1 MHSVDHPHPSRQR
14 GPHND
19 PSMLDGDS
27 AHGNPGDV
35 AGDEW
40 AVDTDT
46 DVVDQAG
53 EDELDDAVADAV
65 ADPDT
70 EEVDGVEPAGVS
82 DEVTTG
88 PRAFEEVED
97 PLPDTE
103 EVIDDEADEVDEAD
117 EEAADEAEEE
127 ELATDPDAATTTL
140 EEELD
145 RQMDRTSTDP
155 EDPAHHPPQAHV
167 TAPPIDGYD
176 ALTVPQVLERADGL
190 DAGQLNAVL
199 EYERANRNR
208 KTLVAK
214 LTKLTR
220 TV

>member
-27 AHGNPGDV
+27 AHGNPGDL

-46 DVVDQAG
+46 DVVDQAA
-53 EDELDDAVADAV
+53 EDELDDAVADPT
-65 ADPDT
+65 PDY
-70 EEVDGVEPAGVS
+70 
-82 DEVTTG
+82 
-88 PRAFEEVED
+88 
-97 PLPDTE
+97 
-103 EVIDDEADEVDEAD
+103 DEADESDGVGEAEAITTGPKAFEEIEGEVVEDLASEPEDEAAVDDAEDASDDDVEETD
-117 EEAADEAEEE
+117 EPESAADASM
-127 ELATDPDAATTTL
+127 L

-155 EDPAHHPPQAHV
+155 ANPAHHPPPSHV
-167 TAPPIDGYD
+167 AAPPIDGYD
-176 ALTVPQVLERADGL
+176 ALTVPQVLEQANGL

-199 EYERANRNR
+199 EYEQANRNR

-214 LTKLTR
+214 LTRLTR
-220 TV
+220 DA

>member
-1 MHSVDHPHPSRQR
+1 
-14 GPHND
+14 
-19 PSMLDGDS
+19 MLDGDS

-46 DVVDQAG
+46 DVVDQGA
-53 EDELDDAVADAV
+53 EDELDDAVADPARDYDDE
-65 ADPDT
+65 AD
-70 EEVDGVEPAGVS
+70 EYESAAVS

-97 PLPDTE
+97 TAEVE
-103 EVIDDEADEVDEAD
+103 EAIEDEVDDADDVAAD
-117 EEAADEAEEE
+117 EEEEE
-127 ELATDPDAATTTL
+127 PATDPDAAAAATTL

-155 EDPAHHPPQAHV
+155 EDPAHHPPPSHLA
-167 TAPPIDGYD
+167 APPIDGYD
-176 ALTVPQVLERADGL
+176 ALTVPQVIERADGL

-199 EYERANRNR
+199 EYEQANRNR
-208 KTLVAK
+208 KTLVAR

-220 TV
+220 DV

>member
-1 MHSVDHPHPSRQR
+1 MHSVDHPPPSRQR

-35 AGDEW
+35 TGDEW

-46 DVVDQAG
+46 DVVDQAA
-53 EDELDDAVADAV
+53 EDELDDAVADPAPE
-65 ADPDT
+65 AD
-70 EEVDGVEPAGVS
+70 EEADGVDTGDVS

-88 PRAFEEVED
+88 PRSFEEVED
-97 PLPDTE
+97 E
-103 EVIDDEADEVDEAD
+103 AAVADEPVEGEDDVDEAD
-117 EEAADEAEEE
+117 EEAADADDDE
-127 ELATDPDAATTTL
+127 ELVTDPDAAATTL

-155 EDPAHHPPQAHV
+155 EDPAHHPPPAHLA
-167 TAPPIDGYD
+167 APPVDGYD
-176 ALTVPQVLERADGL
+176 ALTVSQVLERADGL
-190 DAGQLNAVL
+190 DVGQLNAVL

-214 LTKLTR
+214 LTKLIR
-220 TV
+220 TA

>member
-53 EDELDDAVADAV
+53 EDELDDAVA
-65 ADPDT
+65 
-70 EEVDGVEPAGVS
+70 EPTRDYDDEGAEDESATVS

-88 PRAFEEVED
+88 PRAFEEVD
-97 PLPDTE
+97 DTAVE
-103 EVIDDEADEVDEAD
+103 EAIEDEAVDETD
-117 EEAADEAEEE
+117 EAAADEDAEE
-127 ELATDPDAATTTL
+127 ELAADPDAVAAATTL

-155 EDPAHHPPQAHV
+155 EDPAHHPPPSHLA
-167 TAPPIDGYD
+167 APPIDGYD
-176 ALTVPQVLERADGL
+176 ALTVPQVIERADGL

-199 EYERANRNR
+199 EYEQANRNR